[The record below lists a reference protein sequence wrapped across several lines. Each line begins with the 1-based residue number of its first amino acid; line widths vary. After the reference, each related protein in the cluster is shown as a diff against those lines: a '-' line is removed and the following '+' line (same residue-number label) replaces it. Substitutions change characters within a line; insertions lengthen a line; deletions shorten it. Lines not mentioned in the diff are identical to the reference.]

1 MTYIE
6 NIFICLA
13 IPMLLSLFFTGGR
26 ARRFTLFVILGMGV
40 CLLSAYISSFFMQYY
55 RTDAVT
61 TAIEIA
67 PVCEELMKLL
77 PLLFYFLVLEP
88 EPRQLPAA
96 LAGAGRYGWHAG
108 GLHLPARHLQSAHH
122 RRRRLAAGG
131 LSAALRA
138 DRSSVCRPAAAG
150 CPQAAAGIGVG
161 RRPLQH
167 CRAPPTIPHRRA
179 AMRLPLLVRAAQA
192 VPMREA
198 FRFEQIGTAYAAPAD
213 FCRNPFEPS
222 QAGRLNFFAFFRQ
235 RGESFFFLP
244 PFNR

>member
-13 IPMLLSLFFTGGR
+13 IPMLLSLFFTGGH

-96 LAGAGRYGWHAG
+96 IAIAVGFATFENVCYLTENGAENTAFLLIRGVSAGALHILCGILAGFGISYIF
-108 GLHLPARHLQSAHH
+108 
-122 RRRRLAAGG
+122 RRRWLALAGTVGTLGPASACTPFTICSSPPTAAGG
-131 LSAALRA
+131 WRA
-138 DRSSVCRPAAAG
+138 IC
-150 CPQAAAGIGVG
+150 CPPG
-161 RRPLQH
+161 
-167 CRAPPTIPHRRA
+167 
-179 AMRLPLLVRAAQA
+179 
-192 VPMREA
+192 
-198 FRFEQIGTAYAAPAD
+198 
-213 FCRNPFEPS
+213 
-222 QAGRLNFFAFFRQ
+222 
-235 RGESFFFLP
+235 
-244 PFNR
+244 